1 MAWNEPGPGHDP
13 WNQGPGS
20 GGDKPGG
27 GGGPPDLDKLIKRL
41 KASFRRC
48 FGNKKPEPSKMLR
61 LAAIVIAAMWLAS
74 GFYMV
79 DAQQKAVVLRFG
91 AVSGESGAG
100 LGWHLP
106 WPIGSVRMVNVTKLR
121 QATTQ
126 STLPTDDHNL
136 VDSGKNGPAID
147 LHIGEASGAAPPAE
161 ASSASSGKVTPSKS
175 SDADGSA
182 ADKGGSPDNSSPRSR
197 DHRGTRSR

>member
-41 KASFRRC
+41 KASVRRY
-48 FGNKKPEPSKMLR
+48 FGNEKPEPSKMLR

-106 WPIGSVRMVNVTKLR
+106 WPIGSVRMVNVTEL
-121 QATTQ
+121 
-126 STLPTDDHNL
+126 LTDGHNL
-136 VDSGKNGPAID
+136 VDSGKDGPTID

-161 ASSASSGKVTPSKS
+161 ASSASSGKVAPSKP

-182 ADKGGSPDNSSPRSR
+182 ADMGGSPDNSSSRSR